1 MANASDS
8 KTPLME
14 GQQAGLSYAEANALM
29 ASDPAALHQGMQVP
43 PQQGGFPGNTSQEAA
58 AMLPAPPATPA
69 GWRAIWDYAQGRYFF
84 MSDAGAMSWELPA
97 QAPMGSPI
105 VGGYHQAPPVV
116 GGYHQGYTK
125 AQLGDDGGGGFCLPP
140 PKAGATIK
148 SKAAQLEETR
158 EMLSQPPIV
167 KASTSKQIAF
177 DLGLVPSKE
186 GADYSDF
193 KIVSKFVART
203 LADVSE
209 GGGTQIKES
218 VQLTGGVRSAEVSF
232 WMHYLHETFEWKC
245 FTARHSSHLAFC
257 FHTLDSQDEGAK
269 MFQDLANGPPAASGK
284 KTVEQV
290 KEEDEI
296 AARAVERRHGRIL
309 DIDTRCVELSTGG
322 QQVQPEMLSQLKRPL
337 LMQPYA
343 VLLLLCA
350 SCVPL

>member
-1 MANASDS
+1 MANSSDS
-8 KTPLME
+8 RAPLVE
-14 GQQAGLSYAEANALM
+14 DQ
-29 ASDPAALHQGMQVP
+29 
-43 PQQGGFPGNTSQEAA
+43 
-58 AMLPAPPATPA
+58 
-69 GWRAIWDYAQGRYFF
+69 
-84 MSDAGAMSWELPA
+84 
-97 QAPMGSPI
+97 
-105 VGGYHQAPPVV
+105 PVMNR
-116 GGYHQGYTK
+116 
-125 AQLGDDGGGGFCLPP
+125 GGGFCLPP

-203 LADVSE
+203 LADISE

-232 WMHYLHETFEWKC
+232 YMHYLHETFEWKC
-245 FTARHSSHLAFC
+245 FTARHSSHLAFS

-269 MFQDLANGPPAASGK
+269 MFQDLADGPPAASGK

-309 DIDTRCVELSTGG
+309 DIDTRCVALSTGG
-322 QQVQPEMLSQLKRPL
+322 QQVRPEMLSQLKRLL
-337 LMQPYA
+337 LMQPCA
-343 VLLLLCA
+343 AATAAAACFMCASLKIDFSRTDPWDWWKRGVLLEGEAEVFAMRLTGAVGMPSTDQVSEIYGKGCLMLTKTPMA
-350 SCVPL
+350 PPTEVRGYHMHAQSKGPV